1 MLNHFAAPRTSAVEK
16 FFRTQSD
23 SDLLGAY
30 SWCQAV
36 SAALFP
42 ILGDFEVALRNALHS
57 SLSQHYGQVDSFD
70 WMMTAPNPAAATNP
84 RAKPL
89 PAAHKMSSGNKGDI
103 EKVVG
108 KVRRKKGV
116 VTPDDV
122 VAALAFGFWEQL
134 LQGMWHNSNPEGFPA
149 AIMSKVF
156 PFAPDLATC
165 SYDDT
170 KFRDRVVELLVRV
183 RDMRNRIGHHDSIW
197 AVPEFDLRGK
207 IGFIPR
213 RPRHTINSL
222 KKFSDNLCWFA
233 GWINPEIPAYIKG
246 TDHWW
251 SFQVLLSQ
259 NALATYRR
267 LGGRIGTY
275 KTLLNSSDVSIP
287 KKRNGLD
294 RPLPA
299 FKERMLNRGYYY

>member
-1 MLNHFAAPRTSAVEK
+1 MLKHFTAPRTTAVEK

-70 WMMTAPNPAAATNP
+70 WMMTAPNPAAANP
-84 RAKPL
+84 AAKPL
-89 PAAHKMSSGNKGDI
+89 PAAHTMNPNNQKEI
-103 EKVVG
+103 ARVVG
-108 KVRRKKGV
+108 KVRSKKGI

-122 VAALAFGFWEQL
+122 VAALPFGFWEQL
-134 LQGMWHNSNPEGFPA
+134 LKGMWHSSYPAGFPY

-165 SYDDT
+165 SYGDT
-170 KFRDRVVELLVRV
+170 NFKDRVIKLLFII

-197 AVPEFDLRGK
+197 AMPEFDLQGK

-213 RPRHTINSL
+213 RPRHTVNSL
-222 KKFSDNLCWFA
+222 KKFADNLCWFS
-233 GWINPEIPAYIKG
+233 GWISPEIPAYIKV

-259 NALATYRR
+259 DALATYRR

-275 KTLLNSSDVSIP
+275 RTLLNSSDLNIP
-287 KKRNGLD
+287 KQRKSIY
-294 RPLPA
+294 RPLQT
-299 FKERMLNRGYYY
+299 FKERIMIRRCYY